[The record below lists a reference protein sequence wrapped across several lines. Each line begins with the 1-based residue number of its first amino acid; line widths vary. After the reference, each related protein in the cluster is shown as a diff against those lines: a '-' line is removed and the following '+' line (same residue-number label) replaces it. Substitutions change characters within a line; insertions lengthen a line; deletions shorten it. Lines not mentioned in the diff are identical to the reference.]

1 MSGND
6 AAVAGEEAEVVTPE
20 EPKRKT
26 APAALKWVGI
36 AIGMFAIVTASQ
48 IVTEMVTGRMAA
60 THSEAEGDPE
70 AAPEKGGE
78 KGKNG
83 KKDLPPPIYFALEP
97 PLVVSFESPAAVRFL
112 QLTVEVMARDAAV
125 IEAVEQHNPVI
136 RNNLLMLV
144 GGADLATLSTR
155 EGKESLRARALS
167 EVQAVVEAQTGEKG
181 VEDLY
186 FTSFVVQ

>member
-6 AAVAGEEAEVVTPE
+6 AAVAGEEAEVATPE
-20 EPKRKT
+20 EPGKKK
-26 APAALKWVGI
+26 APAVLKWVGI

-48 IVTEMVTGRMAA
+48 IVTEMVTGRMASTE
-60 THSEAEGDPE
+60 THAEGDAE
-70 AAPEKGGE
+70 SSAEDGE
-78 KGKNG
+78 KDGAKE
-83 KKDLPPPIYFALEP
+83 LPPPIYLALEP
-97 PLVVSFESPAAVRFL
+97 PLVVSFESPAAMRFL
-112 QLTVEVMARDAAV
+112 QVTVEVMARDAAV

-144 GGADLATLSTR
+144 GGADLKTLSTR
-155 EGKESLRARALS
+155 EGKEDLRSRALA
-167 EVQAVVEAQTGEKG
+167 EVQAVVESQIGEPG

>member
-60 THSEAEGDPE
+60 THTEAEGDPE
-70 AAPEKGGE
+70 AAPEKGG
-78 KGKNG
+78 KTG
-83 KKDLPPPIYFALEP
+83 KKDLLPPIYFALEP

-112 QLTVEVMARDAAV
+112 QLTVEVMARDEVV

-155 EGKESLRARALS
+155 EGKEALRARALA

>member
-6 AAVAGEEAEVVTPE
+6 AAVAGDEAEVATPE
-20 EPKRKT
+20 EPRRKT
-26 APAALKWVGI
+26 MPAALKWVGI

-48 IVTEMVTGRMAA
+48 IVTGMVTGRMAA
-60 THSEAEGDPE
+60 THTETEGEAE
-70 AAPEKGGE
+70 AAPEKGRATV
-78 KGKNG
+78 
-83 KKDLPPPIYFALEP
+83 KKDLPPPIYLALEP
-97 PLVVSFESPAAVRFL
+97 PLVVSFESPAAMRFL
-112 QLTVEVMARDAAV
+112 QLTMEVMARDAAV

-155 EGKESLRARALS
+155 EGKEDLRARALA
-167 EVQAVVEAQTGEKG
+167 EVQAVVEAQTGETG

>member
-1 MSGND
+1 M
-6 AAVAGEEAEVVTPE
+6 ATLLVAVGEEAAGEV
-20 EPKRKT
+20 
-26 APAALKWVGI
+26 LK
-36 AIGMFAIVTASQ
+36 
-48 IVTEMVTGRMAA
+48 
-60 THSEAEGDPE
+60 HLGDQE
-70 AAPEKGGE
+70 
-78 KGKNG
+78 
-83 KKDLPPPIYFALEP
+83 I
-97 PLVVSFESPAAVRFL
+97 
-112 QLTVEVMARDAAV
+112 EVV

-155 EGKESLRARALS
+155 EGKEALRARALA